1 MTRATFTSGA
11 VGVEQNTAILM
22 CKKACVCHENL
33 VRHGVYCQGVS
44 AVVSGILSN
53 MGAIESGCYALFRGG
68 RVSSGGDSALGIFFA
83 GIAVISTML
92 SVAICQETSQVI
104 V

>member
-22 CKKACVCHENL
+22 RKKACVCHENL

-44 AVVSGILSN
+44 AVVSGISSN
-53 MGAIESGCYALFRGG
+53 MGAIESGGYALFRGG

-92 SVAICQETSQVI
+92 SVRFAKKQAK
-104 V
+104 